1 MRSESSRSSAR
12 TGMKP
17 LAVVPSVIAAFY
29 NDVHFLP
36 NVLADIPAV
45 ENGGGRIKR
54 ETPRV
59 PQTHRVKLRA
69 HVGGADRQAVEIRRA
84 DKRIVRWNGV
94 IDGAARIVRVRGMWM
109 GGQTASQFVHVDA
122 QKAGE
127 KILIDALAVV
137 VLIIPAAFIADR
149 NVKITLRTKVQI
161 AAVVVA
167 GLVVLVDQNEFRI
180 GVSLGWIARRGLKT
194 GKALVQ
200 GVRRNARGR
209 RSRGVIDVEQPVR
222 RITGVKRE
230 AEQTA
235 LVAGRAAHDP
245 AGNIEEDRAR
255 GIGAVR
261 DDRNTT
267 ALFDH
272 KEPVGLARWRD
283 DGDRIGERQGPDRI

>member
-1 MRSESSRSSAR
+1 MAPPGLFVFEGCRSAGKLPVSLSTSMR
-12 TGMKP
+12 
-17 LAVVPSVIAAFY
+17 
-29 NDVHFLP
+29 
-36 NVLADIPAV
+36 
-45 ENGGGRIKR
+45 KR
-54 ETPRV
+54 P
-59 PQTHRVKLRA
+59 
-69 HVGGADRQAVEIRRA
+69 
-84 DKRIVRWNGV
+84 
-94 IDGAARIVRVRGMWM
+94 
-109 GGQTASQFVHVDA
+109 
-122 QKAGE
+122 E
-127 KILIDALAVV
+127 KKSLSIALAVV

-255 GIGAVR
+255 GISEVR
-261 DDRNTT
+261 DDRNAT

-272 KEPVGLARWRD
+272 KEPIGFARWRD
-283 DGDRIGERQGPDRI
+283 DRQRIGERQVPKRIRRGIAEHRRRWGHSQGGI